1 MNDHIKDLED
11 ALDCIEREDLMLG
24 ITIKDYYRIKS
35 KLNIFNNMLKHW
47 GWDDSDE
54 NLRHS

>member
-1 MNDHIKDLED
+1 MNHRIKNLED
-11 ALDCIEREDLMLG
+11 ALDLIEREDLIEMTL
-24 ITIKDYYRIKS
+24 KDYYRIKS
-35 KLNIFNNMLKHW
+35 KMNIFNNMLKHY